1 MFKQDMSQEEL
12 VSSNLDKLISDTAIN
27 DPATI
32 EGIKNIIDKLV
43 PLVQAGRFDHLI
55 DLLSVIS
62 DNIEFLDEAAL
73 EKTTKVGEEIL
84 ALGWTAGN
92 AVRMAN
98 AHTEALDKPPGL
110 FQLMGSLNDPDV
122 RRSLHF
128 FIGTMRI
135 IGRQMKSD

>member
-1 MFKQDMSQEEL
+1 MSEEQQPKML
-12 VSSNLDKLISDTAIN
+12 EESLMTDTALN

-32 EGIKNIIDKLV
+32 EGIRHLV
-43 PLVQAGRFDHLI
+43 EKVSPLIQAGRFDNI
-55 DLLSVIS
+55 VDLLSLIS

-92 AVRMAN
+92 SMRMAN
-98 AHTEALDKPPGL
+98 AQTEALEKPPGL
-110 FQLMGSLNDPDV
+110 FQLLGSLNDPDV

>member
-1 MFKQDMSQEEL
+1 MSEEKQLNMNVER
-12 VSSNLDKLISDTAIN
+12 LILDTALN

-32 EGIKNIIDKLV
+32 EGIRELIDKAA
-43 PLVQAGRFDHLI
+43 PLVQAGRFNNLI

-62 DNIEFLDEAAL
+62 DSIEFLDEAAL

-84 ALGWTAGN
+84 ALGWMAGN

-98 AHTEALDKPPGL
+98 AQTAALDKPPGL
-110 FQLMGSLNDPDV
+110 FQLISSLNDPDV

>member
-1 MFKQDMSQEEL
+1 MSEKKQLNTNVEKS
-12 VSSNLDKLISDTAIN
+12 VSGTVFN

-32 EGIKNIIDKLV
+32 EGIKNLIDKIA
-43 PLVQAGRFDHLI
+43 PLVQAGRFNNII
-55 DLLSVIS
+55 DLLSIIS

-84 ALGWTAGN
+84 ALGWTVGN

-98 AHTEALDKPPGL
+98 AQTEALEKPPGL
-110 FQLMGSLNDPDV
+110 FQLISSLNNPDV

-128 FIGTMRI
+128 LIGTMRI
-135 IGRQMKSD
+135 IGRQMKNN

>member
-1 MFKQDMSQEEL
+1 MSEEHQ
-12 VSSNLDKLISDTAIN
+12 SNIIEEKLMTDTALN

-32 EGIKNIIDKLV
+32 EGVRHLIEKLS
-43 PLVQAGRFDHLI
+43 PLIQAGRFDNI
-55 DLLSVIS
+55 VDLLSLIS
-62 DNIEFLDEAAL
+62 DNIEFIDEATL

-92 AVRMAN
+92 SVRMAN
-98 AHTEALDKPPGL
+98 AQTEALEKPPSL
-110 FQLMGSLNDPDV
+110 FKLLSSLNDPDV

-135 IGRQMKSD
+135 IGRQMKSE

>member
-1 MFKQDMSQEEL
+1 MSKEA
-12 VSSNLDKLISDTAIN
+12 LISDTALN
-27 DPATI
+27 DPVTI
-32 EGIKNIIDKLV
+32 EGLKNLIDKTA
-43 PLVQAGRFDHLI
+43 PLVQGGRFDNII
-55 DLLSVIS
+55 DLLSLIS
-62 DNIEFLDEAAL
+62 DNIQFLDEASL

-98 AHTEALDKPPGL
+98 AQTEALEKPPGL
-110 FQLMGSLNDPDV
+110 FQLISSLNDPDV

-135 IGRQMKSD
+135 IGQQMRTD

>member
-1 MFKQDMSQEEL
+1 MSNEKQSKEMTGS
-12 VSSNLDKLISDTAIN
+12 ISEQLSTYSALT

-32 EGIKNIIDKLV
+32 EGIKALIDKIA
-43 PLVQAGRFDHLI
+43 PLVQAGRFNNI
-55 DLLSVIS
+55 VDLLSIIS
-62 DNIEFLDEAAL
+62 DNIEFLDEAL
-73 EKTTKVGEEIL
+73 VEKTTKTGEEIL

-98 AHTEALDKPPGL
+98 AQTEALSKTPSL
-110 FQLMGSLNDPDV
+110 FQLISSLNDSDV

-135 IGRQMKSD
+135 IGQQMKND

>member
-1 MFKQDMSQEEL
+1 MSEEKQLNTNVE
-12 VSSNLDKLISDTAIN
+12 KLISDTALN

-32 EGIKNIIDKLV
+32 EGIKALIDKTA
-43 PLVQAGRFDHLI
+43 PLVQAGRFNNLI
-55 DLLSVIS
+55 DLLSLIS

-73 EKTTKVGEEIL
+73 EKTTKVGEEVL

-98 AHTEALDKPPGL
+98 AQTEALDKPPGL
-110 FQLMGSLNDPDV
+110 FQLISSLNDPNV

-135 IGRQMKSD
+135 IGGQMKND

>member
-1 MFKQDMSQEEL
+1 MSEEKQLNIIEK
-12 VSSNLDKLISDTAIN
+12 KLMSDTALN

-32 EGIKNIIDKLV
+32 EGIKNLIEKTA
-43 PLVQAGRFDHLI
+43 PLVQAGRFNNII
-55 DLLSVIS
+55 DLLSLIS
-62 DNIEFLDEAAL
+62 DNIQFLDEAAL

-84 ALGWTAGN
+84 ALGWTTGN

-98 AHTEALDKPPGL
+98 AQTAALEKPPGL
-110 FQLMGSLNDPDV
+110 FQLMSSLNDPDV

-135 IGRQMKSD
+135 IGRQMKND

>member
-1 MFKQDMSQEEL
+1 MSEEMQL
-12 VSSNLDKLISDTAIN
+12 NIIEEKFMSDTALN
-27 DPATI
+27 NPATI
-32 EGIKNIIDKLV
+32 EGIKNLIEKTA
-43 PLVQAGRFDHLI
+43 PLVQAGRFNNII
-55 DLLSVIS
+55 DLLSIIS
-62 DNIEFLDEAAL
+62 DNIQFLDEAAL

-98 AHTEALDKPPGL
+98 AQTEALEKPPSL
-110 FQLMGSLNDPDV
+110 FQLISSLNDPDV

-135 IGRQMKSD
+135 IGRQMKNN

>member
-1 MFKQDMSQEEL
+1 MPEKMQLNIIEE
-12 VSSNLDKLISDTAIN
+12 KLMSDTALY

-32 EGIKNIIDKLV
+32 EGIKNLIEKTA
-43 PLVQAGRFDHLI
+43 PLVQAGRFNNII
-55 DLLSVIS
+55 DLLSIIS
-62 DNIEFLDEAAL
+62 DNIQFLDEAAL

-98 AHTEALDKPPGL
+98 AQTEALETPPGL
-110 FQLMGSLNDPDV
+110 FQLISSLNDPDV

-135 IGRQMKSD
+135 IGRQMKND

>member
-1 MFKQDMSQEEL
+1 MTIET
-12 VSSNLDKLISDTAIN
+12 LISETALN

-32 EGIKNIIDKLV
+32 EGIKNIIDKTA
-43 PLVQAGRFDHLI
+43 PLVQGGRFDNII
-55 DLLSVIS
+55 DLLSIIS

-98 AHTEALDKPPGL
+98 AQTEALEKPPSL
-110 FQLMGSLNDPDV
+110 FQLIRSLNDPDV
-122 RRSLHF
+122 RQSLHF
-128 FIGTMRI
+128 FIGAMRI
-135 IGRQMKSD
+135 IGRQMKKE

>member
-1 MFKQDMSQEEL
+1 MSEEHQ
-12 VSSNLDKLISDTAIN
+12 SNIIEEKLMTDTALN

-32 EGIKNIIDKLV
+32 EGVRHLIEKLS
-43 PLVQAGRFDHLI
+43 PLIQAGRFDNI
-55 DLLSVIS
+55 VDLLSLIS
-62 DNIEFLDEAAL
+62 DNIEFLDEATL

-92 AVRMAN
+92 SVRMAN
-98 AHTEALDKPPGL
+98 AQTEALEKPPSL
-110 FQLMGSLNDPDV
+110 FKLLSSLNDPDV

-135 IGRQMKSD
+135 IGRQMKSE

>member
-1 MFKQDMSQEEL
+1 MSEEKQLNIIEE
-12 VSSNLDKLISDTAIN
+12 KLMSDTTLN
-27 DPATI
+27 DSATI
-32 EGIKNIIDKLV
+32 GGIKNLIDKTV
-43 PLVQAGRFDHLI
+43 PLVQAGRFNNII
-55 DLLSVIS
+55 DLLSIIS

-98 AHTEALDKPPGL
+98 AQTEALEKPPGL
-110 FQLMGSLNDPDV
+110 FQLISSLNDPDV

-135 IGRQMKSD
+135 IGQQMKND

>member
-1 MFKQDMSQEEL
+1 MSEQMQLNTNVKKL
-12 VSSNLDKLISDTAIN
+12 VADTALS

-32 EGIKNIIDKLV
+32 DGIKNIIDKTA
-43 PLVQAGRFDHLI
+43 PLVQAGRLNNII
-55 DLLSVIS
+55 DLLSLIS

-84 ALGWTAGN
+84 VLGWTVGN

-98 AHTEALDKPPGL
+98 ARTAALEKPPGL
-110 FQLMGSLNDPDV
+110 FQLLSSLNDPDV

-128 FIGTMRI
+128 LIGTLRI
-135 IGRQMKSD
+135 IGRQMKND

>member
-1 MFKQDMSQEEL
+1 MSEEKQLNTNVE
-12 VSSNLDKLISDTAIN
+12 KLMSDTALN
-27 DPATI
+27 NPATL
-32 EGIKNIIDKLV
+32 EGIKNLIDKTA
-43 PLVQAGRFDHLI
+43 PLVQAGRFDNII

-73 EKTTKVGEEIL
+73 EKTTKAGEEIL

-98 AHTEALDKPPGL
+98 AQTEALKKPPGL
-110 FQLMGSLNDPDV
+110 FQLISSLNDPDV

-128 FIGTMRI
+128 FIATMRI
-135 IGRQMKSD
+135 IGQQMKND

>member
-1 MFKQDMSQEEL
+1 MPEKMQLNIIEE
-12 VSSNLDKLISDTAIN
+12 KLMSDTALY

-32 EGIKNIIDKLV
+32 EGIKNLIEKTA
-43 PLVQAGRFDHLI
+43 PLVQAGRFNNII
-55 DLLSVIS
+55 DLLSIIS
-62 DNIEFLDEAAL
+62 DNIQFLDEAAL

-98 AHTEALDKPPGL
+98 AQTEALEKPPGL
-110 FQLMGSLNDPDV
+110 FQLINSLNDPDV

-135 IGRQMKSD
+135 IGRQMKND

>member
-1 MFKQDMSQEEL
+1 MSEAMQLNIIEEKL
-12 VSSNLDKLISDTAIN
+12 MSNTALN

-32 EGIKNIIDKLV
+32 EGIKSLIEKTA
-43 PLVQAGRFDHLI
+43 PLVQAGRFNNII
-55 DLLSVIS
+55 DLLSLIS
-62 DNIEFLDEAAL
+62 DNIQFLDEAAL

-84 ALGWTAGN
+84 ALGWTTGN

-98 AHTEALDKPPGL
+98 AQTEALEKPPGL
-110 FQLMGSLNDPDV
+110 FQLMSSLNDPDV

-135 IGRQMKSD
+135 IGRQMKND